1 MYTVV
6 VVVFGMNEET
16 SQDQLNQFRTILGER
31 LGMESE
37 QVSISDAFRLG
48 RKQGGKTYPILV
60 KLGDVKYKTDM
71 YYDQVSSIERVEDIY
86 QA

>member
-37 QVSISDAFRLG
+37 QVSISDALG
-48 RKQGGKTYPILV
+48 
-60 KLGDVKYKTDM
+60 
-71 YYDQVSSIERVEDIY
+71 
-86 QA
+86 

>member
-31 LGMESE
+31 LGMVPEH
-37 QVSISDAFRLG
+37 VSIIDAFRLG
-48 RKQGGKTYPILV
+48 RKQVGQTHPLLV
-60 KLGDVKYKTDM
+60 KLGEVKSKTDIM
-71 YYDQVSSIERVEDIY
+71 SRCHLY
-86 QA
+86 